1 MQDTERESEMDVIVT
16 QIDGRAAWELTDLL
30 GRSMGFITA
39 GPGDLFTIHPQGQAV
54 ETMAGMKTGPH
65 PSLDA
70 ALAEI
75 EVHTRGVCRRIAG
88 ADHCPDGPSQPS
100 TVE

>member
-1 MQDTERESEMDVIVT
+1 MDVIVT
-16 QIDGRAAWELTDLL
+16 LTEGGAAWELTDLL

-39 GPGDLFTIHPQGQAV
+39 GPGDLFTIHPQGHAV

-70 ALAEI
+70 ALAAI
-75 EVHTRGVCRRIAG
+75 EMHTRGVCRRIPG
-88 ADHCPDGPSQPS
+88 ADHSPDGPGQPS
-100 TVE
+100 TAE